1 MSLYKE
7 WLDFA
12 GEERNQEEYD
22 KFWTE
27 YFKKEQTVYEKILS
41 NHTEVIEGKLASL
54 SEEFDMTPSVFTGY
68 MDGINSSLVEEVDL
82 ESLTEDSDIK
92 LAVDFEKL
100 YYNMLDAKAD
110 WLYNIPAWDEIL
122 TADARKVVKKE
133 HNKTKTVVKS
143 KKIGRNDPCPCGS
156 GKKYK
161 KCCMNKED
169 E

>member
-12 GEERNQEEYD
+12 GEERDQNEYD
-22 KFWTE
+22 RFWTE
-27 YFKKEQTVYEKILS
+27 YFKKEQFVYEEILG
-41 NHTEVIEGKLASL
+41 NHNEVIEGKLAEL
-54 SEEFDMTPSVFTGY
+54 AEKFDMTPSVFTGY
-68 MDGINSSLVEEVDL
+68 MDGVNTSLVEKVDL
-82 ESLTEDSDIK
+82 EALTEDSEIK

-110 WLYNIPAWDEIL
+110 WLYNIPAWNDVL
-122 TADARKVVKKE
+122 SSDARKTIKKE
-133 HNKTKTVVKS
+133 YNKTKTVVKG
-143 KKIGRNDPCPCGS
+143 KKIGRNEPCPCGS

-169 E
+169 